1 MKQPRGRRKKPRSQH
16 LSITATDEEWE
27 TVRLNAER
35 RRLSMARYVVG
46 LALREDSTATD
57 STEQAVALDPAEQRE
72 GLELMRRIGRHVGDE
87 ENRPLIVDL
96 QARVAMIFAG
106 WAKEMIAGGR
116 SRELRD
122 TLVNMAGEEYADTFM
137 ASLGPAEPEPEQTES
152 VEKRELPVQ
161 DSLF

>member
-1 MKQPRGRRKKPRSQH
+1 MKQPRDRRKKPRSLH

-27 TVRLNAER
+27 TVRNNAAR

-46 LALREDSTATD
+46 LALGEDSAAAD

-72 GLELMRRIGRHVGDE
+72 GLELLRKIGRHVGDE
-87 ENRPLIVDL
+87 ESRPLIYDL
-96 QARVAMIFAG
+96 QARVAMIFGG

-122 TLVNMAGEEYADTFM
+122 TLVNIAGEEYADTFM
-137 ASLGPAEPEPEQTES
+137 ASLGPDEPEPEQWLEN
-152 VEKRELPVQ
+152 P
-161 DSLF
+161 